1 MTCVTILH
9 GALCFFHFEWI
20 YLITQSLT
28 SRFTMEDDDG
38 WSTSNLDLDE
48 VDGSASWRKSNMR
61 ISRLTVAFVYALLAN
76 TDILCYM
83 LMILNHMVYA
93 SVLSIPLPF
102 LVFLWGMLS
111 IPRPT
116 KIFWITVM
124 TYTQVVIVVKYL
136 FKFQFIDIDDCNRE
150 EGLDKSSPMCAQRM
164 IGIERDGHTSAYDL
178 LLLLVLFF
186 HRYSLKVRLSLVSI
200 SYLEMFWVGW
210 VDHPWLSQRKI
221 SSGFLA

>member
-1 MTCVTILH
+1 
-9 GALCFFHFEWI
+9 
-20 YLITQSLT
+20 
-28 SRFTMEDDDG
+28 MEDDDA
-38 WSTSNLDLDE
+38 WSSSNLDLE
-48 VDGSASWRKSNMR
+48 EADGSASWRKSNMR

-93 SVLSIPLPF
+93 SVLSLPLPF

-150 EGLDKSSPMCAQRM
+150 GGLQKNSPLCPPRV

-186 HRYSLKVRLSLVSI
+186 HRYSLKVKLSLVSI
-200 SYLEMFWVGW
+200 C
-210 VDHPWLSQRKI
+210 RKAFVQSAI
-221 SSGFLA
+221 QHAH

>member
-1 MTCVTILH
+1 
-9 GALCFFHFEWI
+9 
-20 YLITQSLT
+20 
-28 SRFTMEDDDG
+28 MEDDDV
-38 WSTSNLDLDE
+38 WSTSNLDLE
-48 VDGSASWRKSNMR
+48 EADGSASWRKSNMR

-124 TYTQVVIVVKYL
+124 TYTQIVIVVKYL
-136 FKFQFIDIDDCNRE
+136 FKFQFIDINDCNRE
-150 EGLDKSSPMCAQRM
+150 EGLDKNSPMCPPRLF
-164 IGIERDGHTSAYDL
+164 GIERDGHTSAYDL

-186 HRYSLKVRLSLVSI
+186 HRYSLKVRLSLVSVCRI
-200 SYLEMFWVGW
+200 AFVQSAIQHAHQGMFWVGW
-210 VDHPWLSQRKI
+210 VDHPLLSRREI
-221 SSGFLA
+221 SSCLLAKL